1 MMNELLVFKTTS
13 YLLTQIYPKLYGDH
27 VSLSSQAGKTL
38 EINKAHD
45 RRFHKSLTANTE
57 NLYYILGRITVY
69 LCTTS

>member
-57 NLYYILGRITVY
+57 NLY
-69 LCTTS
+69 